1 MKKISLTLATA
12 GMFILGTAT
21 AMAQEETAEASKSFT
36 QVLKEQFI
44 QGGPS
49 FMGIVLLLSLIHI

>member
-12 GMFILGTAT
+12 VMFILGSAS
-21 AMAQEETAEASKSFT
+21 ASAAVIQEEAAASKGFT

-44 QGGPS
+44 QGGPA
-49 FMGIVLLLSLIHI
+49 FMGIVLLCQY